1 MSRHQ
6 YGDRV
11 SWRRIVPVS
20 LAVLTMGTVG
30 WDMSR
35 PDGAGPG
42 LRGTGAQIA
51 TAAGSFDTDPQIDSA
66 RGEVDAGRAWHA
78 SRLLR
83 AVERSGTTLAPQDVL
98 LLARADAGWRNWA
111 GVVERLAGQAWIDDV
126 GDGSGLLLLGR
137 AHEERREWN
146 AAADAYNRY
155 VRTPHG
161 AVNPILPGILV
172 RHARA
177 LANTGRG
184 VEARAA
190 LEGIS
195 RPVVASWGSLAA
207 AVGPADSGRV
217 ADVRALLGLIS
228 DSVARLN
235 AWELLPK
242 ALLAAGDSAG
252 SERAYRDAAARVTGN
267 RRAKAWT
274 VAGDIARVRGASS
287 TARYAYG
294 TALLEGPNTPAA
306 SRAAAGLLSV
316 GGADAEQALVAA
328 RALDRTNDYG
338 PAVRAYDLHMELRG
352 GPDRVGETV
361 RLARAVRLAMTRG
374 RETEAIEEFR
384 ALSTSPRP
392 QIGAGA
398 LERWARLRERQGR
411 MGDVATL
418 QRWLVE
424 RYPTTPEA
432 ADVLFFRGDAR
443 HDRNEL
449 DVAVAAYLRLIET
462 APSQDR
468 AGLASMRVGQIHLLR
483 GRYMRAAEQYEA
495 YLASFPNGRRWQE
508 ASYWAARV
516 RLALGDTT
524 RSRQLVSR
532 LRRDDPLSYY
542 TVLAADLT
550 GEDFRLN
557 LAADEASSP
566 TPPWLL
572 EGIEHV
578 DLLRAAGLD
587 EGEMA
592 EIDRLTARART
603 DEAAM
608 YSLAEALIERDHTIL
623 AINMGHQLRR
633 DGVPWTLRLARI
645 IYPWRYRD
653 VFEREAHENGL
664 EPYLIAAL
672 ARQESAFDPDIRS
685 VANAVGL
692 MQLLPSTA
700 TEVARR
706 NGPEDLR
713 EELLEVPDVNV
724 HLGTRYLA
732 DLLQRNQGDIT
743 RFLAGYNA
751 GQRRVLRWR
760 EFAEAADP
768 LTFTERIPF
777 AETRNYVKAVRRNV
791 AIYRALYGN

>member
-1 MSRHQ
+1 MSRHR

-11 SWRRIVPVS
+11 SWQRIVPVS
-20 LAVLTMGTVG
+20 LAVLTVGAVG

-35 PDGAGPG
+35 RDGAGTG
-42 LRGTGAQIA
+42 LGSGSARIT
-51 TAAGSFDTDPQIDSA
+51 TAAGGFDADPQIDSA
-66 RGEVDAGRAWHA
+66 RGEVSAGRAWHA
-78 SRLLR
+78 SRLFR
-83 AVERSGTTLAPQDVL
+83 AAERSGTTLTPQDVL
-98 LLARADAGWRNWA
+98 LSARADAGWRNWA

-137 AHEERREWN
+137 AHEEHREWA
-146 AAADAYNRY
+146 AAADAYDRY
-155 VRTPHG
+155 VQTPHG
-161 AVNPILPGILV
+161 TANPLLPGIIV

-195 RPVVASWGSLAA
+195 RPVVVSWGSLAA

-217 ADVRALLGLIS
+217 ADVGTLLELIS
-228 DSVARLN
+228 DPVARLN

-274 VAGDIARVRGASS
+274 VVGDIARARGDTS
-287 TARYAYG
+287 TARSAYG

-306 SRAAAGLLSV
+306 SRAATGLLSV
-316 GGADAEQALVAA
+316 GGADAQQALVAA

-338 PAVRAYDLHMELRG
+338 PAVRAYDLHMALRG
-352 GPDRVGETV
+352 GPDRVGQTV
-361 RLARAVRLAMTRG
+361 RLDRAVRLATTRG
-374 RETEAIEEFR
+374 REIEAVEEFR

-392 QIGAGA
+392 RIGARA
-398 LERWARLRERQGR
+398 LDRWARLRERQGR

-418 QRWLVE
+418 QRWLIE

-449 DVAVAAYLRLIET
+449 DVAVAAYVRLIET

-483 GRYMRAAEQYEA
+483 GQYMRAAEQYEA

-550 GEDFRLN
+550 GEEFRLN
-557 LAADEASSP
+557 LAADEASP

-578 DLLRAAGLD
+578 DLLRAAGLE

-592 EIDRLTARART
+592 EIARLTARART

-608 YSLAEALIERDHTIL
+608 YSLAEALIDRDHTIA
-623 AINMGHQLRR
+623 AINMGYQLRR
-633 DGVPWTLRLARI
+633 DGAPWTLRLARI

-706 NGPEDLR
+706 DGPEDFR